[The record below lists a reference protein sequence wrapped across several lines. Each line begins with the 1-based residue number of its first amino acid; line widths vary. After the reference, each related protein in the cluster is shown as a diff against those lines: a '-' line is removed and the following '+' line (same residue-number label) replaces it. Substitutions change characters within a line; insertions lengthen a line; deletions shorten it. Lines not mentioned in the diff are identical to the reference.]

1 VAVVAYAFED
11 LLDILHKSVVEDRFA
26 ELDVSEVALALSS
39 LSAGFA
45 LLVHGAHTESQ
56 IVRAWVR
63 EIKYFQEQGAHPHTA
78 VTP

>member
-11 LLDILHKSVVEDRFA
+11 LLDVLHESEVEDRFA
-26 ELDVSEVALALSS
+26 ELDVSEVALTLSC

-56 IVRAWVR
+56 IIGTWVKQINTSR
-63 EIKYFQEQGAHPHTA
+63 NG
-78 VTP
+78 TPAFIQP